1 MEFEASRNNIMIA
14 VGVAIVFAICA
25 ILVYYYSIK
34 PGMNPDFVE
43 NKECVKGGKPAP
55 EATLFFFGTSWCPHC
70 KTGMVPWE
78 AYTKSIGGN
87 KSSVNGVVINFR
99 EVDCDKEPKI
109 ASQYGIKGYP
119 TIKFERGDKVVEF
132 DSKPSLPLLTKFVDE
147 MTRDK

>member
-1 MEFEASRNNIMIA
+1 M
-14 VGVAIVFAICA
+14 
-25 ILVYYYSIK
+25 
-34 PGMNPDFVE
+34 
-43 NKECVKGGKPAP
+43 
-55 EATLFFFGTSWCPHC
+55 
-70 KTGMVPWE
+70 PWE
-78 AYTKSIGGN
+78 AYKKSIGGN

-119 TIKFERGDKVVEF
+119 TIKFERGDKVIEF